1 MTGRNLKQ
9 ELSYSTY
16 IDMEYGNDTE
26 TLDFLCLIELLTE
39 YQRRIKRL
47 EDAMESASLLF
58 NALSQCGVTHSENN

>member
-1 MTGRNLKQ
+1 MIDRNLKQ

-16 IDMEYGNDTE
+16 IDMEDGNDTE

-39 YQRRIKRL
+39 YQRRIKKL

-58 NALSQCGVTHSENN
+58 GALSQCNITHLENN